1 MNKYLKLAN
10 YFDSKGLYKS
20 ADSLELFVKKAQGLS
35 FIEKQPD
42 LAKIE
47 KSNKIANDI
56 VYYAASVSQG
66 TRTPSYD
73 PKSFFTTI
81 QKIESMKNNPD
92 VQTNFPNIYSSL
104 DAAIELLKSKS
115 IGQTPGSTP
124 GASPN
129 PGSTSPNAP
138 DSAIPGRTESVSRP
152 PANTPEGV
160 AFDAKVKT
168 FKENF
173 QNVRRYLVDI
183 KRHTRSLE
191 LAQSNE
197 DQEEVSNI
205 QMKIKRYYELI
216 DYAMLIIDDP
226 EFSQVRKY
234 LKSIGEFDPNQLPES
249 EYSPDFENEEGEST
263 PGSTNTAPAGGQ
275 VTKKKNFR
283 QRLELVRKS
292 ISKINRFKSDIERHN
307 RDIQAID
314 MTPSMADYFDM
325 GLRRAK
331 IDKIKKI
338 ISNYISLIENE
349 INFINDPKNID
360 VKQYLINSGELDPT
374 TVDNT
379 SPEEE
384 NSENPEGSGNN
395 PRSEAGKILD
405 EAYPTYSSRDP
416 KPDQRL
422 PGLSGTGFGREL
434 DKVRINNDYMKKF
447 PPIRAGLNET
457 DPAGGPKLTPEQLSI
472 YGVDPKDILVS
483 R

>member
-20 ADSLELFVKKAQGLS
+20 ADSLDLFVKKAQGLS

-92 VQTNFPNIYSSL
+92 VQTNFPNIYNSL
-104 DAAIELLKSKS
+104 DAAKELLTKKS

-124 GASPN
+124 GSTTPNSPDN
-129 PGSTSPNAP
+129 
-138 DSAIPGRTESVSRP
+138 AIPGRTESVSRP

-168 FKENF
+168 FKENY

-226 EFSQVRKY
+226 EFSKVRNY

-249 EYSPDFENEEGEST
+249 EYSPASEDEEGESI
-263 PGSTNTAPAGGQ
+263 PGSTNTAPASGQ

-292 ISKINRFKSDIERHN
+292 ISKINRFKSDINRHN

-314 MTPSMADYFDM
+314 MNPSYLDYFDM
-325 GLRRAK
+325 GLRKAK

-338 ISNYISLIENE
+338 IANYISLIENE

-360 VKQYLINSGELDPT
+360 VKQYLIDSGELDPT

-379 SPEEE
+379 TPEEE
-384 NSENPEGSGNN
+384 NAENPEGSGNN
-395 PRSEAGKILD
+395 SRSEAGKILD

-422 PGLSGTGFGREL
+422 PGLDGTGVGREL
-434 DKVRINNDYMKKF
+434 DKFRINNDYMQKF
-447 PPIRAGLNET
+447 PPMRAGLNET